1 MSAVIA
7 MVSLL
12 IATPLLDV
20 QWDPESARTG
30 RMLVVDARVAAS
42 MAPIKR
48 IEISLDDKRGVAM
61 PASKDGRRYRLLAP
75 IEIEH
80 GTTEPMTLT
89 INALLVDGEQVQWQ
103 KPVAIGEGNYDK
115 RNITVGKKFTSPSK
129 LQKKRAARESKELAA
144 VLDTISPER
153 LWRGSWARP
162 TAGIETSPFGTLR
175 TYNKKRRS
183 RHMGLDLDGD
193 TGDAIVAGNRGRV
206 LMAVD
211 RFYSGGTVVL
221 DHGQG
226 LITMAFHMSRIDVV
240 AGQLVDKG
248 ELLGAIGASGQVTG
262 PHLHFTVKLDG
273 VSVDPKQLLAL
284 DLSADADDDKA
295 APLLTPAAHGPQP
308 KPSPSPGQ
316 PPIAVP
322 PPSSASSE
330 SSKTSVRNK

>member
-1 MSAVIA
+1 MPTGGRILFEGEDLARLSPAALRQLRARIQIVFQDPMASLNPRMSIHDIVAE
-7 MVSLL
+7 
-12 IATPLLDV
+12 PLNI
-20 QWDPESARTG
+20 WN
-30 RMLVVDARVAAS
+30 
-42 MAPIKR
+42 
-48 IEISLDDKRGVAM
+48 RGTEAER
-61 PASKDGRRYRLLAP
+61 SK
-75 IEIEH
+75 
-80 GTTEPMTLT
+80 
-89 INALLVDGEQVQWQ
+89 QV
-103 KPVAIGEGNYDK
+103 
-115 RNITVGKKFTSPSK
+115 
-129 LQKKRAARESKELAA
+129 AA
-144 VLDTISPER
+144 VLDTVSPER